1 MHVLESLV
9 IFSYEWSQL
18 GFMIQLYSFIIFSL
32 TVTNGSQRWSVE
44 GSRTVRI
51 YCLSKNTIITM
62 HVQKDKS
69 TRVSH
74 APSVVSWPCSSVI
87 FNRNRPESPILTWN
101 QIHIICLSHLY
112 LDLQGQ
118 SLHLTTYPISTPF
131 TACIHFVETWP
142 CIYVGARFLQEVL
155 CHHAVLTMECARL
168 TYGAALWTASLA
180 FYDR

>member
-1 MHVLESLV
+1 MHVFDSFV
-9 IFSYEWSQL
+9 IFTYEWSQL
-18 GFMIQLYSFIIFSL
+18 GFMIQFYSFIIFSL

-51 YCLSKNTIITM
+51 YCLSKNTITM

-74 APSVVSWPCSSVI
+74 APSVVSCPCSSVI
-87 FNRNRPESPILTWN
+87 FNRNRPESHILTWN
-101 QIHIICLSHLY
+101 QIHDICLSHLY

-118 SLHLTTYPISTPF
+118 SLHLTTYPILTPF
-131 TACIHFVETWP
+131 TACINFVETWP

-168 TYGAALWTASLA
+168 TYGAALRTASLA